1 MWEIEFERK
10 TQIFKV
16 FEKYFIDLKK
26 EIISTMLTA
35 NSLIELDTYTSPG
48 KYYNHKL

>member
-16 FEKYFIDLKK
+16 FEKHFIDLKK
-26 EIISTMLTA
+26 EIISMMLTA
-35 NSLIELDTYTSPG
+35 KRLIEVDTYTSPG
-48 KYYNHKL
+48 KYYNRKL